1 MEQLAQIPDVV
12 NIVNPN
18 YLNLEYWF
26 YKILEIIRVII
37 YMEFP
42 FGENLWGFIQILL
55 SILAILLFI
64 EIAWLLVRIKELKQN
79 PEIFFTKESASDI
92 VEESD
97 NNRWQK
103 VLELVNSPMDAN
115 WRLAVLEADNMLDD
129 MLKLKKY
136 EGETLGERLQNSNPD
151 LFTTIDYAWEAHK
164 IRNQIAHEGTNF
176 NLTHHDAL
184 RTVSLF
190 ERVFR
195 EFD

>member
-136 EGETLGERLQNSNPD
+136 
-151 LFTTIDYAWEAHK
+151 
-164 IRNQIAHEGTNF
+164 
-176 NLTHHDAL
+176 
-184 RTVSLF
+184 
-190 ERVFR
+190 
-195 EFD
+195 